1 MNTTP
6 NLATRNTQII
16 EGFRT
21 GDVKV
26 MLNCYKT
33 IKGRVIKYVLQN
45 SGSEQEAEEL
55 AWEALERFRKRCLK
69 AEFNLHD
76 KEGKPIVFER
86 FMYGI
91 YRFAWLDKLKAR
103 GNKGIE
109 ILVPIVKDEED
120 DTGSLMATAVSE
132 DTEAIA
138 DMQEVLHFVKQAIL
152 SLSSQCQQIFTLV
165 CFDNRSHQEVGEELD
180 IKVGTS
186 RKRLKDCRDK
196 LRKILTNSRLFQELQ
211 DETLIQNFLIQ

>member
-1 MNTTP
+1 MNTTH
-6 NLATRNTQII
+6 NLAAHNAQII
-16 EGFRT
+16 EGFRS

-26 MLNCYKT
+26 MLNCYKA
-33 IKGRVIKYVLQN
+33 IKGRVTKYVLQN

-69 AEFNLHD
+69 SEFDLSD
-76 KEGKPIVFER
+76 KAGKPIVFER

-103 GNKGIE
+103 GNKGLE
-109 ILVPIVKDEED
+109 ILVPTVKDEED
-120 DTGSLMATAVSE
+120 EMGNALSTATSE
-132 DTEAIA
+132 DTEVAA
-138 DMQEVLHFVKQAIL
+138 DMQELLGFVKQAIL
-152 SLSSQCQQIFTLV
+152 SLSNQCQQVFTLV
-165 CFDNRSHQEVGEELD
+165 CFDNKSHQEVGEELD

-196 LRKILTNSRLFQELQ
+196 LRKHLMNSSLFQEFQ
-211 DETLIQNFLIQ
+211 DEVLIQKFLIN